1 MSWMG
6 GWRKRSSKIAARFPW
21 LIPLLGGMLMAL
33 GPAPL
38 NLWIVAWVALVP
50 LWWIAIEGRSPVK
63 SGILWGR
70 AYHGISLLWITG
82 LHPLT
87 SMGISGGTSVMIVA
101 VVWLFIT
108 FFGAGCVG
116 LWAGAL
122 AWMTQRRIHPVLR
135 VLSAAALW
143 CAIEQLR
150 SYSALDWTGIAYT
163 QSPGN
168 LAILHLGQISGNA
181 LIAAAIVAVNGA
193 IAESGWSTRNR
204 SEARSEFPHF
214 TVLLPTMLPAIG
226 LFAAAHLMGWGISL
240 STVPS
245 QSDPI
250 RIGTVQ
256 GNISIRIQASAASGL
271 EGFTHYSGGYETLV
285 AQGAQMVLFP
295 EGSLPLQWV
304 NYPDKLIAQKI
315 KTLKIPVAL
324 GTSGIRGDR
333 RTQAMLMLDEN
344 GKITSQYD
352 KVKVVPLG
360 ESLPFEEIL
369 GKFISKLSPARDYLV
384 AGQPDQIFKTPF
396 GQAAMGICYESAFPD
411 IFRRQVQQGATFLIS
426 ASNLDPF
433 STVLMAQHEAHDT
446 MRAIETDR
454 PMIRVTNT
462 GYSGLI
468 ESTGETKWR
477 SQPNRY
483 DLHIS
488 ELSPRTSQT
497 LYVRY
502 GNWITPL
509 LLGLSLAFGLGA
521 SFSARISSIGL
532 TRQR

>member
-1 MSWMG
+1 MNWMMG
-6 GWRKRSSKIAARFPW
+6 LGTRLTKIAARFPW
-21 LIPLLGGMLMAL
+21 LIPLMGGMLMAL

-38 NLWIVAWVALVP
+38 NLWIVPWVAIVP
-50 LWWIAIEGRSPVK
+50 LWWMAIEGRSPIK
-63 SGILWGR
+63 SGILWGL
-70 AYHGISLLWITG
+70 AYHGISLFWITG

-87 SMGISGGTSVMIVA
+87 SMGISGINSVAIVV

-108 FFGAGCVG
+108 LFGAGCVG
-116 LWAGAL
+116 LWSGSL
-122 AWMTQRRIHPVLR
+122 AWMAQRRIHPVIR

-143 CAIEQLR
+143 SAIEQLR

-168 LAILHLGQISGNA
+168 LAILHLGQLSGNG

-193 IAESGWSTRNR
+193 IAESYQSSHNR
-204 SEARSEFPHF
+204 SDLRSGFPRL
-214 TVLLPTMLPAIG
+214 TVLLPAMVPAIG
-226 LFAAAHLMGWGISL
+226 LFTAVHLVGWGISL

-245 QSDPI
+245 QSNPI

-256 GNISIRIQASAASGL
+256 GNLSIRTHPSRANGL
-271 EGFTHYSGGYETLV
+271 EGFKNYGGGYETLV
-285 AQGAQMVLFP
+285 ADGAQMVLFP
-295 EGSLPLQWV
+295 EGSLPLEWV
-304 NYPDKLIAQKI
+304 NYPDRLIAQKI
-315 KTLKIPVAL
+315 KTLNVPVAL
-324 GTSGIRGDR
+324 GASGIRGDR
-333 RTQAMLMLDEN
+333 RTQAMFMLDGN
-344 GKITSQYD
+344 GTITSQYD

-360 ESLPFEEIL
+360 ESLPFEEVL
-369 GKFISKLSPARDYLV
+369 GKFITKLSPARDYLI

-396 GQAAMGICYESAFPD
+396 GQAAIGICYESAFPD
-411 IFRRQVQQGATFLIS
+411 IFRRQVQRGATFLIS

-433 STVLMAQHEAHDT
+433 STILMAQHEAHDT

-454 PMIRVTNT
+454 PIIRVTNT

-468 ESTGETKWR
+468 ESTGQRKWR

-488 ELSPRTSQT
+488 ELSPRTGET

-502 GNWITPL
+502 GNWMTPL
-509 LLGLSLAFGLGA
+509 LLALSLVL
-521 SFSARISSIGL
+521 SLSPIGH
-532 TRQR
+532 TRHK

>member
-1 MSWMG
+1 MSWMIKY
-6 GWRKRSSKIAARFPW
+6 RNRSSKLLARFPW
-21 LIPLLGGMLMAL
+21 LMALLGGMLMAL

-38 NLWIVAWVALVP
+38 NLWIVAWVAIVP
-50 LWWIAIEGRSPVK
+50 LWWLAIEGRSPVK
-63 SGILWGR
+63 SGILWGL
-70 AYHGISLLWITG
+70 AYHGISLFWITG

-87 SMGISGGTSVMIVA
+87 SMGISGVTSVMIVA

-116 LWAGAL
+116 LWAGVL
-122 AWMTQRRIHPVLR
+122 AWMIQRRIHPVLR
-135 VLSAAALW
+135 VVSAAALW

-193 IAESGWSTRNR
+193 IAESCWSTHNR
-204 SEARSEFPHF
+204 SEARSEFPHL

-226 LFAAAHLMGWGISL
+226 LFAAAHLVGWGISL

-245 QSDPI
+245 QSNPI

-256 GNISIRIQASAASGL
+256 GNISIRIQPAEAGGL
-271 EGFTHYSGGYETLV
+271 EGFKHYGGGYETLV

-315 KTLKIPVAL
+315 KMLKVPVAL
-324 GTSGIRGDR
+324 GASGIRGDR

-369 GKFISKLSPARDYLV
+369 GQFIRKLSPARDYLI

-433 STVLMAQHEAHDT
+433 STVLMAQHEAHDI

-468 ESTGETKWR
+468 ESTGQTKWR

-509 LLGLSLAFGLGA
+509 LLGLSVALSLGA
-521 SFSARISSIGL
+521 SLNSIGL
-532 TRQR
+532 TRQK